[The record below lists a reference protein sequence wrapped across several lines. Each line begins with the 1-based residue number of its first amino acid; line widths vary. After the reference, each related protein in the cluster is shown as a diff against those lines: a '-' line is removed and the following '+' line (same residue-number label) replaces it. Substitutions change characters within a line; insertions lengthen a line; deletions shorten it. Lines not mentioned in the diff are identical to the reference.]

1 MYQLSINSLDGPIG
15 DWKLI
20 CPKLKLWQWLKN
32 LLFNKKAIFHNA
44 VNRNFYSPNCS
55 GQKFS
60 FPREIKAQ
68 INTIPRYC
76 QIYKNSKFSNML
88 TARVGAAVGRQ
99 ALSYIACGKAKK
111 TTLEAILAIFY
122 KTIFALPFATI
133 LLLGIYPENI
143 AQKIRKYICM
153 RFFYCNIFCYC
164 KILEKNLKVHT

>member
-1 MYQLSINSLDGPIG
+1 
-15 DWKLI
+15 
-20 CPKLKLWQWLKN
+20 
-32 LLFNKKAIFHNA
+32 
-44 VNRNFYSPNCS
+44 
-55 GQKFS
+55 
-60 FPREIKAQ
+60 
-68 INTIPRYC
+68 
-76 QIYKNSKFSNML
+76 ML

-133 LLLGIYPENI
+133 LLLGIYSENI

-164 KILEKNLKVHT
+164 KKPKSPYLEIN